1 MTTSIGKKIRR
12 TAALSVAAVLTFS
25 GCALTGSSSE
35 AEGNNA
41 GTIDYWLWDTGQL
54 PGYQQCANLFEEKTG
69 KKVTITQYGWD
80 DYWQKLTAGF
90 IADQGPDV
98 FTDHVAKYPQYVD
111 LEVIMPLN
119 ELEAT
124 KNVDTSAFQ
133 GGLTD
138 IWTGPDGNLYGM
150 PKDWD
155 TIAAFYNKDMIR
167 EAGYTDEDLASWDF
181 NTMDGGTFEQIVA
194 HLTIDK
200 NGVRGDEPGF
210 DKDNVAVYGLG
221 ISESGGSTFG
231 QGQWSG
237 FAAANDWQITNKPTW
252 GDRYNFDDPALS
264 ETLEWYFGLVDKGY
278 MPAYGVFSQADGAA
292 PQLTS
297 GAAAIT
303 FNGAWM
309 ISTYAKADFE
319 VGTAKFPTNTDT
331 GLNMTMMNGLA
342 DSISKNTDDPEG
354 AAEWVAFMA
363 TAECQNHIGG
373 EGVVFPS
380 RTEATEIAART
391 YSEMGIDTWAF
402 TEPVEKQEVFF
413 FPITSFGADISAL
426 SVVAFEEIY
435 ANRKPAAPELEELN
449 SSINN
454 MFENSSK

>member
-1 MTTSIGKKIRR
+1 MAKATGKKLRR
-12 TAALSVAAVLTFS
+12 AAAISATALMVLS
-25 GCALTGSSSE
+25 GCSAGSNE
-35 AEGNNA
+35 AEGNSV

-54 PGYQQCANLFEEKTG
+54 PGYQKCADMFKEKTG
-69 KKVTITQYGWD
+69 KSVTITQYGWD

-98 FTDHVAKYPQYVD
+98 FTDHVSKYPQFTD
-111 LEVIMPLN
+111 LEVILPLD
-119 ELEAT
+119 EIEAT
-124 KNVDTSAFQ
+124 KNVDFDAFQ
-133 GGLTD
+133 PGLKD
-138 IWTGPDGNLYGM
+138 IWTGQDGHLYGM

-155 TIAAFYNKDMIR
+155 TIAALYNKDMIK
-167 EAGYTDEDLASWDF
+167 EAGYTEEDLANWDF
-181 NTMDGGTFEQIVA
+181 NTEDGGSFEKIIA

-210 DKDNVAVYGLG
+210 DKNNVKVYGLG

-237 FAAANDWQITNKPTW
+237 FAASAGSQITNKATW
-252 GDRYNFDDPALS
+252 GDRYQFDDPQLAK
-264 ETLEWYFGLVDKGY
+264 TIDWYFGLADKGY
-278 MPAYGVFSQADGAA
+278 VPQYGVFNQSEGAA

-319 VGTAKFPTNTDT
+319 VGTAEFPTNTDT
-331 GLNMTMMNGLA
+331 GKSMSMMNGLA

-354 AAEWVAFMA
+354 SAEWVAFMA
-363 TAECQNHIGG
+363 SEQCQSQIAQ

-380 RTEATEIAART
+380 RSDATKLAAQT
-391 YSEMGIDTWAF
+391 YKEMGIDTKAF
-402 TEPVEKQEVFF
+402 TAPVDRKDVFY
-413 FPITSFGADISAL
+413 FPITRFGADVSAL
-426 SVVAFEEIY
+426 STSSFEDIY
-435 ANRKPAAPELEELN
+435 ANRKPAGPVLEELN
-449 SSINN
+449 KSINN
-454 MFENSSK
+454 MFENSGK